1 MINRSGKI
9 ENREGMKKWEDRKYF
24 IFAHLYVWLE
34 EWKIGEMKNFFSLV
48 EKKNGRIKNVICI
61 NLLSYS
67 Y

>member
-48 EKKNGRIKNVICI
+48 EKKMVE
-61 NLLSYS
+61 
-67 Y
+67 